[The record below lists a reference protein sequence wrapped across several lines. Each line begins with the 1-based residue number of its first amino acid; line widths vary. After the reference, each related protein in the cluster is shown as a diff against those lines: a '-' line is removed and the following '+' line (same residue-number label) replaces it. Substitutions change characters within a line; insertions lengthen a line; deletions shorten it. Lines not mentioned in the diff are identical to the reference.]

1 MDDFSI
7 FRASYNEC
15 LNSLEAKL
23 KRHDWWLV
31 LNLEKYHFM
40 FTEGIVL
47 GHKISNTG
55 LEVDPVK
62 VDVVSKIA
70 IAFWYRAIVELF
82 ETCRIL

>member
-1 MDDFSI
+1 
-7 FRASYNEC
+7 
-15 LNSLEAKL
+15 
-23 KRHDWWLV
+23 
-31 LNLEKYHFM
+31 M

-70 IAFWYRAIVELF
+70 IAF
-82 ETCRIL
+82 